1 MRAAW
6 CGTPP
11 ERRHLLQKGDS
22 MKRPFARALGL
33 AAAVLLLSLGT
44 AAAAPEEKQEK
55 SEPFKRLTVQE
66 VKKLISDP
74 SVHVYDGNPD
84 DLYLKS
90 HIPGAVHLFSKDIK
104 EGALPADKGAMLVF
118 YCHDVR

>member
-1 MRAAW
+1 
-6 CGTPP
+6 
-11 ERRHLLQKGDS
+11 

-44 AAAAPEEKQEK
+44 AAAAPEEKKEN
-55 SEPFKRLTVQE
+55 EPFKRLTVQE
-66 VKKLISDP
+66 VSKLLSDP

-90 HIPGAVHLFSKDIK
+90 HVPGAVHLFSKDIK
-104 EGALPADKGAMLVF
+104 EGVLPADKASMLVF